1 MIDKQSKYELAIFKS
16 FATVCALPIITKS
29 IEKRDPP
36 EPDVKCNVEGGG
48 TIAFELTELID
59 RGFANMLGKQ
69 IDTKTEL
76 EKHYN
81 LLENRERQKI
91 FIKYS
96 DAIIFIH
103 FENSLSLRQR
113 KQLFPNIFKHL
124 LSLNDS
130 FEGNTLDHDPKFKG
144 KLKWITVSRGVN
156 GPIFDDVPVSAI
168 GDPTVTS
175 IKAKFLKKYS
185 TKYPLHLLSFI
196 DLNPMFPDHIWLP
209 SASEYTK
216 KILNSLSLRNYGF
229 LIFRRKKLNTIIRKS
244 TKS

>member
-1 MIDKQSKYELAIFKS
+1 MVDKQSKYELTIFKS
-16 FATVCALPIITKS
+16 FASVCDLPIITKS

-36 EPDVKCNVEGGG
+36 EPDVKCNVEGVG

-69 IDTKTEL
+69 IETKTEL
-76 EKHYN
+76 DKYYN
-81 LLENRERQKI
+81 ILENRVRQK
-91 FIKYS
+91 FFGKYS

-113 KQLFPNIFKHL
+113 KKLFPNIFKHL

-144 KLKWITVSRGVN
+144 KLKWITVSRGIN
-156 GPIFDDVPVSAI
+156 GPIFDDVPVSTI
-168 GDPTVTS
+168 GDPSVTS
-175 IKAKFLKKYS
+175 IKAKFLKKYP

-209 SASEYTK
+209 NASEYTRKNIKQSQFEKLWIFDFQK
-216 KILNSLSLRNYGF
+216 KEIKYNYP
-229 LIFRRKKLNTIIRKS
+229 
-244 TKS
+244 